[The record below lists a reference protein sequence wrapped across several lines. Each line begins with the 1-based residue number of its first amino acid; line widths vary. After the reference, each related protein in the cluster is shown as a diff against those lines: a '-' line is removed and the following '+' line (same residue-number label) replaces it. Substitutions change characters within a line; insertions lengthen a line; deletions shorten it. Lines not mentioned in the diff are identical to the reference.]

1 MRVNGLRAAWGR
13 GEKTING
20 WCSLPSSFAAEVMAH
35 AGWDS
40 VTIDMQHGLVDYQV
54 AVTMLQAISTT
65 DATPMVRVPW
75 LEPGIIMKMLD
86 AGAYGIIC
94 PMVNTA
100 EDAERFVRWCS
111 YPPRGDR
118 SFGPIRALVYGGAA
132 YPENANAT
140 LLKIAM
146 IETRQ
151 ALEALDGIL
160 AVEGLDGV
168 YVGPSDLAN
177 SLGHPPK
184 LDPTVAEV
192 VDACREIGRRA
203 KAKGL
208 FAGMHTGDPTYASKV
223 LGWGFDFATIAS
235 DSRLMQAKAQEVL
248 QIARSG
254 VAGKAEMSTY

>member
-1 MRVNGLRAAWGR
+1 MRANALRTAWQR

-20 WCSLPSSFAAEVMAH
+20 WCSMPTSFGAEVMAH

-40 VTIDMQHGLVDYQV
+40 LTIDMQHGLVDYQA

-65 DATPMVRVPW
+65 DVTPMVRVPW
-75 LEPGIIMKMLD
+75 LEAGVIMKVLD
-86 AGAYGIIC
+86 AGAYGVIC
-94 PMVNTA
+94 PMINTA
-100 EDAERFVRWCS
+100 EDAERLVRWCS

-118 SFGPIRALVYGGAA
+118 SFGPIRALVYGGAD

-140 LLKIAM
+140 ILKIAM
-146 IETRQ
+146 IETVQ
-151 ALEALDGIL
+151 AVENLDAIL

-177 SLGHPPK
+177 SMGHPPR
-184 LDPTVAEV
+184 LDPTVPAVIE
-192 VDACREIGRRA
+192 ACQDICRKA

-208 FAGMHTGDPTYASKV
+208 YTGMHTGDPTYTAKV
-223 LGWGFDFATIAS
+223 LSWGFDFATIAS

-254 VAGKAEMSTY
+254 TAAKAEMSSY